1 MQALLALSSYVHTID
16 ELSNPAR
23 PQNRS
28 IAEMT
33 LRHFTIS
40 IVDALA
46 SGRGHQ
52 TSEKEQRGPQANVFD
67 MKFLRRLL
75 ILWTSD
81 WDGISDLNRFIER
94 LEVRSLLKSMY
105 DMDMDL
111 LLNLRS
117 PPPIQKSGPTTT
129 RSPL

>member
-1 MQALLALSSYVHTID
+1 MQALLSLSSYVHTID

-33 LRHFTIS
+33 LRHFTVS
-40 IVDALA
+40 IVDVLA

-67 MKFLRRLL
+67 LKFLRRLL
-75 ILWTSD
+75 TSWKSD
-81 WDGISDLNRFIER
+81 WDGISDLNKFIEQ
-94 LEVRSLLKSMY
+94 LQVRSLPKSMY

-111 LLNLRS
+111 PPNLRS
-117 PPPIQKSGPTTT
+117 LPLIQKSGPTTT
-129 RSPL
+129 SPL